1 MKEHSKKLKEKYKL
15 NPRPMGILLI
25 RNNQTDKVFLIA
37 SVNLPGAINRHRFQL
52 EHGGHPNKDLQADW
66 KHLGTDAFAFEI
78 VDELTPRADLK
89 LDYRAELTSLED
101 LWLEKLQPFGDRG
114 YNVPKL
120 SREARLKLIASKRDP
135 GARSGSEGAR

>member
-1 MKEHSKKLKEKYKL
+1 MKEANKKLKGEYKL

-25 RNNQTDKVFLIA
+25 RNNVSDKVFLIA
-37 SVNLPGAINRHRFQL
+37 SVNLPGAVNRHKFQL
-52 EHGGHPNKDLQADW
+52 EHGGHPNKELQADW
-66 KHLGTDAFAFEI
+66 NQHGSDAFAFEI

-101 LWLEKLQPFGDRG
+101 LWLEKLQPFADRG

-120 SREARLKLIASKRDP
+120 TREARLRLISKRRTD
-135 GARSGSEGAR
+135 AV